1 MFRAEDIQVF
11 RRGPLR
17 VLTAPATKAAS
28 WCCDAGFSTAERYAE
43 LDHCGPSGLSRHS
56 PSRRRSVN
64 LALVQT
70 EKIFPRLSCW
80 HLAHPSASPKHL
92 ACRRHDHSFTRSL
105 IPLHSVATSNLAIN
119 ILCGGH
125 IHFPGGSMYLH

>member
-1 MFRAEDIQVF
+1 MFRAEDF
-11 RRGPLR
+11 RVLRPGPLR
-17 VLTAPATKAAS
+17 VLTAPATKAPS
-28 WCCDAGFSTAERYAE
+28 WCSDAGLSTADRHAE

-56 PSRRRSVN
+56 PSRRRSMN

-92 ACRRHDHSFTRSL
+92 ACRRHDSLLVFSLLSHPLSYVWRAVHDLHPVGLARS
-105 IPLHSVATSNLAIN
+105 
-119 ILCGGH
+119 
-125 IHFPGGSMYLH
+125 